1 MYLIYVPLLCIILLC
16 TYQYITSYLFAQPTT
31 IGLTVLLCSSL
42 IFNCLAIYYLRV
54 RALGLS
60 CCTLAASIVTLH
72 RIRAGSWK
80 HIDMTERA
88 SSSEASNKP
97 KAQTTNHKSQYSI
110 KYNDGNVARRF
121 LGLIMIGFAR
131 MVVEVSGFEPPKIA
145 ARTESTWSLH
155 HHHQQ
160 QQQQQQQRHSSSNS
174 NNRAR
179 SSHHSLKLSS
189 LIIYPHS
196 AIRLL
201 VTHQLSSRSSSP
213 SPYVVGIEGPNVDQQ
228 GFFWLLAIIS
238 VHAWHHHHQQQQQ
251 RQGIRLPQQQQK
263 ESTNAQKLS
272 HSSFIL
278 IQFLVTSTLIQ
289 ILITFTLCCG
299 N

>member
-1 MYLIYVPLLCIILLC
+1 
-16 TYQYITSYLFAQPTT
+16 
-31 IGLTVLLCSSL
+31 VLE
-42 IFNCLAIYYLRV
+42 
-54 RALGLS
+54 
-60 CCTLAASIVTLH
+60 
-72 RIRAGSWK
+72 AGSTL
-80 HIDMTERA
+80 TERA

-160 QQQQQQQRHSSSNS
+160 QQQQQRHSSSNS

-201 VTHQLSSRSSSP
+201 VTSTLIQILITFNFCCVGIEGPIVDQQGFFLLLAIISVHAWHQQQQQQQQQQRHWSSNNRNRAQKLSLIIYPHSAIRFLVTHQLSSRSSSP
-213 SPYVVGIEGPNVDQQ
+213 SPYAVRIEGSIVGQQ
-228 GFFWLLAIIS
+228 VEEERPWHSCAIFNS
-238 VHAWHHHHQQQQQ
+238 PWTWCLYFH
-251 RQGIRLPQQQQK
+251 
-263 ESTNAQKLS
+263 
-272 HSSFIL
+272 
-278 IQFLVTSTLIQ
+278 
-289 ILITFTLCCG
+289 
-299 N
+299 